1 MSMIDGIFAH
11 AAQQQTAMYNRIA
24 EYEEARA
31 LNDLF
36 VSKQALENVGLV
48 KRQFEQQLRPSIM
61 LRPVITRESDEWVAS
76 YGDLQARGPTP
87 DLAYLA
93 FDSAWVGKQEL

>member
-1 MSMIDGIFAH
+1 MSMIDGVFAH
-11 AAQQQTAMYNRIA
+11 AAQNQVAMYNRIA

-48 KRQFEQQLRPSIM
+48 KRQFEQQLRPAVM
-61 LRPVITRESDEWVAS
+61 LRPLLTLEGNEWVAN

>member
-1 MSMIDGIFAH
+1 MSMIDGVFAH
-11 AAQQQTAMYNRIA
+11 AAQNQVAMYNRIA

-31 LNDLF
+31 LNDLLT
-36 VSKQALENVGLV
+36 SRQALENLGLAR
-48 KRQFEQQLRPSIM
+48 RQFEQQLRPAIV
-61 LRPVITRESDEWVAS
+61 LRPVLTCESNEWVAS

>member
-1 MSMIDGIFAH
+1 
-11 AAQQQTAMYNRIA
+11 MYNRIA

-31 LNDLF
+31 LNDFL

-48 KRQFEQQLRPSIM
+48 KRQYEQQLRPAII
-61 LRPVITRESDEWVAS
+61 LRPVLTLEGNEWVAS
-76 YGDLQARGPTP
+76 YGDLQGRGPTP

-93 FDSAWVGKQEL
+93 FDAAWLGKEQW

>member
-1 MSMIDGIFAH
+1 MSLIDGVFAH
-11 AAQQQTAMYNRIA
+11 AAQNQVAMYNRIA

-31 LNDLF
+31 LNDFL

-48 KRQFEQQLRPSIM
+48 KRQFEQQLRPSII
-61 LRPVITRESDEWVAS
+61 LRPVITREGDEWVAS
-76 YGDLQARGPTP
+76 YGDLEARGPTP

-93 FDSAWVGKQEL
+93 FDAAWVGRQEL

>member
-31 LNDLF
+31 LNDLLI
-36 VSKQALENVGLV
+36 SKQALENVGLV
-48 KRQFEQQLRPSIM
+48 KRQFEQQLRPAVM
-61 LRPVITRESDEWVAS
+61 LKPIITREGDEWVAS
-76 YGDLQARGPTP
+76 YGDVQARGLTP
-87 DLAYLA
+87 DLAYSA
-93 FDSAWVGKQEL
+93 FDAAWVGRQEL

>member
-24 EYEEARA
+24 EYEEERA
-31 LNDLF
+31 LSDLL
-36 VSKQALENVGLV
+36 VSKQALENIRLV
-48 KRQFEQQLRPSIM
+48 KRQFEQQLRPSII
-61 LRPVITRESDEWVAS
+61 LKPVITRENDEWVAS
-76 YGDLQARGPTP
+76 YGDLQARGPTA

-93 FDSAWVGKQEL
+93 FDSAWIGKQEL

>member
-1 MSMIDGIFAH
+1 MSMIDGVFAH
-11 AAQQQTAMYNRIA
+11 AAQNQVAMYNRIA

-31 LNDLF
+31 LNDLLTA
-36 VSKQALENVGLV
+36 KQALENVGLV
-48 KRQFEQQLRPSIM
+48 KRQFEQQLRPAIV
-61 LRPVITRESDEWVAS
+61 LRPVLTYEGGEWVAS

-87 DLAYLA
+87 DLAYTA